1 MLSWHQEGE
10 GRTMPVAILIGA
22 SGSGKTTIAQAIAER
37 FLGDVD
43 VLFFD
48 RIGVP
53 SFDDMVRE
61 YGLSEAWQRAKT
73 IEWMSTLAKIA
84 KTGRKVVFEGQTRLA
99 FVAEGA
105 AAAGWSDYIPILV
118 DCDDETRA
126 RRLIID
132 RQQPELANP
141 EMMSWAN
148 YLRRE
153 AKASWCDILDTSAMS
168 LDQAV
173 SYVIARASTPL

>member
-1 MLSWHQEGE
+1 
-10 GRTMPVAILIGA
+10 MPVAILIGA
-22 SGSGKTTIAQAIAER
+22 SGSGKTTIARAISER
-37 FLGDVD
+37 FRDNVE

-48 RIGVP
+48 WISVP
-53 SFDDMVRE
+53 AFEDMVRE
-61 YGLSEAWQRAKT
+61 YGSSEAWQRA
-73 IEWMSTLAKIA
+73 IEWMGTLAKIA
-84 KTGRKVVFEGQTRLA
+84 ETGRKVVFEGQTRLA

-118 DCDDETRA
+118 DCDDETRG

-132 RQQPELANP
+132 RQQPELANS

-153 AKASWCDILDTSAMS
+153 AKASGCDILDTSAVS

-173 SYVIARASTPL
+173 SYVIARTSAPL

>member
-1 MLSWHQEGE
+1 
-10 GRTMPVAILIGA
+10 MPVAILIGA
-22 SGSGKTTIAQAIAER
+22 SRSGKTTIAQAISER
-37 FLGDVD
+37 FLDNVE

-53 SFDDMVRE
+53 AFEDMVRE
-61 YGLSEAWQRAKT
+61 YGSSDAWQRAKT
-73 IEWMSTLAKIA
+73 IEWMSVLAKIA
-84 KTGRKVVFEGQTRLA
+84 ETGRKVVFEGQTRLT

-132 RQQPELANP
+132 RQQPELANS
-141 EMMSWAN
+141 ETMSWAN

-153 AKASWCDILDTSAMS
+153 AKASGCDILDTSTVS

-173 SYVIARASTPL
+173 SYVIARASPRL